1 MMSIYAANA
10 IPLPT
15 ISLDIGLAYFSH
27 SSIHDLYQTL
37 LNLLSF
43 QETWKGP
50 LTFSTARAAAAFIH
64 QG

>member
-10 IPLPT
+10 ILPPT
-15 ISLDIGLAYFSH
+15 ISLDIGVAYFSH

-43 QETWKGP
+43 QGTWKGP
-50 LTFSTARAAAAFIH
+50 LTFSMARAAAAFIH